1 MTINLIMRLR
11 FYTFL
16 ILLAPLVAAQAYVN
30 QYGVHVPKDYTD
42 RLDIPY
48 KQTDTWT
55 GYFDFYRPADRT
67 RSVPLL
73 INIHGGGWD
82 HNQKEQEGG
91 WKPYFGCGMA
101 VANMEYRLTPQ
112 ATAPAAVEDVQDMIR
127 YVHAHADELGIDT
140 TRIVLTGASAGGHL
154 ALMGGYTMPD
164 KIFAVVDRYGVA
176 DVQDYLPLSSSPKK
190 WIGKSHLRDTAFIR
204 DMSPLWH
211 VSDATPPTLI
221 IHGDSDRVVPYRE
234 SIWLV
239 DSLLHHGIMHKLFTV
254 PGGGHGRFS
263 DEYKQLV
270 DLETQDFLCSLG
282 LYATADIR
290 DYGAVGDGR
299 TLCTQAIQRAI
310 DDAAERHL
318 HRVLVPEGEWL
329 TGTLMLRSGV
339 QLYLDKGARLIGSTN
354 LDDYP
359 EIEPVY
365 VSHTNRYTNRC
376 LIYAANVHDLSIA
389 GEGTI
394 DGRGYDEAFRAD
406 MNDNLLS
413 IRLRPYIIRMVN
425 CSNIRVHDLT
435 LLNSPAWMQ
444 QYLHCENLSVRGI
457 HVDSHHNFNNDG
469 LDIDCCRH
477 VRIYD
482 CDIRSD
488 DDAICMKATNIE
500 GVCEDI
506 RISSCRIAAN
516 CNSIKIGTETNGDF
530 RDIHISDCEFTR
542 PDFPTM
548 YHRPHR
554 ALAGIALEIAD
565 GGTLENV
572 HVRGIRMEGIMSPI
586 FIRLAD
592 RGRNF
597 YDGGPSQPVGKLR
610 DITITDVE
618 AVAEGLTPSAITS
631 VKQGRI
637 ENVLLKNIRITLPGG
652 ATAADV
658 TVKKIGEM
666 DKSYPENLMYNGI
679 NCAGLYVRHAS
690 GITLENVQFLTVLP
704 DVRPIILTDDAEII
718 NQ

>member
-1 MTINLIMRLR
+1 MQLR

-16 ILLAPLVAAQAYVN
+16 LLLAPLTAAQAVVN
-30 QYGVHVPKDYTD
+30 QYGVHVPDDYTC

-55 GYFDFYRPADRT
+55 GYFDFYCPSATTAPA
-67 RSVPLL
+67 PLV

-91 WKPYFGCGMA
+91 WKPYFACGMA

-112 ATAPAAVEDVQDMIR
+112 AIAPAAVEDVQDMIR
-127 YVHAHADELGIDT
+127 YVIRHARELNIDT
-140 TRIVLTGASAGGHL
+140 ARIILTGASAGGHL

-164 KIFAVVDRYGVA
+164 KVFAVVDRYGVA

-190 WIGKSHLRDTAFIR
+190 WIGKHRLQDTAFIR
-204 DMSPLWH
+204 EMSPLWH
-211 VSDATPPTLI
+211 VSAKTPPTLI

-234 SIWLV
+234 SVWLADTLRHYGV
-239 DSLLHHGIMHKLFTV
+239 MHKLFTV

-263 DEYKQLV
+263 NEYKRLA
-270 DLETQDFLCSLG
+270 DRETQDFLCSLG
-282 LYATADIR
+282 LYPSADIR
-290 DYGAVGDGR
+290 DYGAVSDGK
-299 TLCTQAIQRAI
+299 TLCTGAIQQAI

-318 HRVLVPEGEWL
+318 YRVLIPEGDWL
-329 TGTLMLRSGV
+329 TGTVRLRSGV
-339 QLYLDKGARLIGSTN
+339 QLYLVKGARLIGSTD
-354 LDDYP
+354 LADYP
-359 EIEPVY
+359 EIAPAY

-376 LIYAANVHDLSIA
+376 LIYAANEHDVSIA

-394 DGRGYDEAFRAD
+394 DGRGGDEAFRAD
-406 MNDNLLS
+406 KNDELLS
-413 IRLRPYIIRMVN
+413 IRRRPYVIRMVS
-425 CSNIRVHDLT
+425 CRNIRVHDIT
-435 LLNSPAWMQ
+435 LLDSPAWMQ
-444 QYLHCENLSVRGI
+444 QYLNCENLSVRGI

-488 DDAICMKATNIE
+488 DDAICMKATNSE

-516 CNSIKIGTETNGDF
+516 CNSVKIGTETNGDF
-530 RDIHISDCEFTR
+530 RDIHISDCVFTR

-548 YHRPHR
+548 YPRPHR

-565 GGTLENV
+565 GGTLEDV
-572 HVRGIRMEGIMSPI
+572 HVSRIRMRGIMSPV

-597 YDGGPSQPVGKLR
+597 YDGGPSQPVGKIR
-610 DITITDVE
+610 NITISGME
-618 AVAEGLTPSAITS
+618 AVTEGLTPSAITS

-637 ENVLLKNIRITLPGG
+637 ENVLLQNIRITLPGG
-652 ATAADV
+652 ATKRDV
-658 TVKKIGEM
+658 TVRRIGEM
-666 DKSYPENLMYNGI
+666 DKKYPENLMYNGI
-679 NCAGLYVRHAS
+679 NCAGLYIRHAS
-690 GITLENVQFLTVLP
+690 GITLDNVQWTTLQP
-704 DVRPIILTDDAEII
+704 DCRPLILTDDAQIT
-718 NQ
+718 Q